1 MFVTIKLAL
10 TGQSGSVGS
19 DWVLLVM
26 SLMLMSGLV
35 LATSTGASFGF

>member
-26 SLMLMSGLV
+26 SLIMMSGLV
-35 LATSTGASFGF
+35 LATFIGATPGF